1 MFEVNND
8 LKVKIEKVSDCQ
20 WTTGDGNGIVK
31 FDKNIIK
38 EKMVFVIDN
47 FYKNPDEVR
56 EFAIS
61 SQKYTDKEKLAGA
74 IGRRVWQE
82 SVEII
87 NEMNYCLSEV
97 FSQLCQ
103 HPDWH
108 IKYDDEHHKN
118 KWDCM
123 RFVVNVTNND
133 EIIQSGKTTDSSC
146 HVDGPYNK
154 WASIIYL
161 NTAEECEGGTDFY
174 SVVPP
179 DDDGAVNLPKKQY
192 RCDMKYN
199 RCVLYDAN
207 QVHGAVLEPGMFE
220 THDRLAQVMFM

>member
-31 FDKNIIK
+31 FDKSIIK
-38 EKMVFVIDN
+38 QKMVFVIDD

-56 EFAIS
+56 EFTIS
-61 SQKYTDKEKLAGA
+61 SKKYTDKEKLAGA

-82 SVEII
+82 NLEVM
-87 NEMNYCLSEV
+87 NEMKYCLSGV

-108 IKYDDEHHKN
+108 IKYDEEHNKN

-123 RFVVNVTNND
+123 RFVVNITNNN
-133 EIIQSGKTTDSSC
+133 EIIKSGRTTDSAC

-179 DDDGAVNLPKKQY
+179 DDDGTINLPKKQY
-192 RCDMKYN
+192 RCEMKYN

-207 QVHGAVLEPGMFE
+207 QVHGAVLEPGMFK
-220 THDRLAQVMFM
+220 TYDRLAQVMFM